1 MPHICH
7 RARYSDGVKADLTLL
22 PRLAQVAAAHG
33 DLTWRYAA
41 TAGSAVAAW
50 LAFYGLVRGW
60 QGLDRVLAPGYRDE
74 RLEKPIFILANPR
87 SGTTFLHRLMSLDP
101 QFRSLALYETVL
113 PSGLLMRVLRRLSS
127 LDAAVGRPAGRLL
140 SGAERVL
147 FGGWKGIH
155 RIRFDQPEEDEM
167 LFLYALRSP
176 ALMLLH
182 PAMAE
187 VPELRRPDDLPEAE
201 RARLRHDLRGVLLR
215 HAWAADG
222 HGPLLAKNALAA
234 GRLHLYREVAPD
246 MRVIVLLR
254 HPYEAIPSMVSMF
267 SRPWRFFQP
276 DWEHDEAHLRRI
288 AELGCEYYRAVDAF
302 ARELPEEQV
311 VELYYDDLI
320 ADPEAAVAG
329 IYDRFGLTLSPE
341 FAAQLHAEATRARSY
356 RSRHRYDLEA
366 MGLSEAWIRE
376 RLGGVFERR
385 RFAA

>member
-1 MPHICH
+1 MAERCEWCRGDPLYEAYHDQEWGYPQRDPGTLFEFLILEGAQAGLSWITIL
-7 RARYSDGVKADLTLL
+7 RKRDAYREAFSDFDPAR
-22 PRLAQVAAAHG
+22 VAAYG
-33 DLTWRYAA
+33 KRDVNRLMKNEGIVRNRLKIE
-41 TAGSAVAAW
+41 SAVRNARAWLELDDPAAW
-50 LAFYGLVRGW
+50 LWSFVDG
-60 QGLDRVLAPGYRDE
+60 APVQ
-74 RLEKPIFILANPR
+74 
-87 SGTTFLHRLMSLDP
+87 HR
-101 QFRSLALYETVL
+101 FKT
-113 PSGLLMRVLRRLSS
+113 
-127 LDAAVGRPAGRLL
+127 
-140 SGAERVL
+140 
-147 FGGWKGIH
+147 
-155 RIRFDQPEEDEM
+155 
-167 LFLYALRSP
+167 
-176 ALMLLH
+176 
-182 PAMAE
+182 MAE
-187 VPELRRPDDLPEAE
+187 VPALRRPDDLPEAE